1 MGFWCLHLKQ
11 TLPRKDEEGEY
22 RRCLDCGAR
31 ILWSWP
37 DGVHVRPGLLAPPR
51 YWEALCQS
59 LGIAKEAEISQAVTI
74 NRLARARPAGKTTV
88 P

>member
-51 YWEALCQS
+51 NW
-59 LGIAKEAEISQAVTI
+59 EAEISQAVTI
-74 NRLARARPAGKTTV
+74 SRPAHARPAGKTTV